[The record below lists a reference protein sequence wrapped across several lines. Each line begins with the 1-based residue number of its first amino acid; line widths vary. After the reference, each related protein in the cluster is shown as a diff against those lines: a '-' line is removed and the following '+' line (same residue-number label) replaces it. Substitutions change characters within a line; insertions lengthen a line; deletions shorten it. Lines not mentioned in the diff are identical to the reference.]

1 MLFLFG
7 KVLVWLEGIGNGGV
21 GGGERIGTDGERGGL
36 GREGKGCEE
45 NALFGSNSLLNW
57 LYASHMTK
65 ES

>member
-1 MLFLFG
+1 MWF
-7 KVLVWLEGIGNGGV
+7 EGIGNGGA
-21 GGGERIGTDGERGGL
+21 GGGERIRICGEKGGL